1 MNSYLYNKKSK
12 KDLERD
18 LENEDF
24 QRITLSFY
32 KYIQLSNLETLR
44 DALYLDL
51 SNLNVL
57 GRIYIASEGINA
69 QISIPKHQNKKFID
83 YIYSYDNFNGIQI
96 KKAVE
101 EGTSFY
107 KLIIKVKKEIVAYG
121 ISKNDYDINNT
132 GVHLNAKQ
140 FNEMIDSSNSIVIDM
155 RNIEPSA

>member
-51 SNLNVL
+51 SNLNIL
-57 GRIYIASEGINA
+57 QKLLQIEINKNGVKGKEA
-69 QISIPKHQNKKFID
+69 ID
-83 YIYSYDNFNGIQI
+83 KTI
-96 KKAVE
+96 KKNHQ
-101 EGTSFY
+101 GS
-107 KLIIKVKKEIVAYG
+107 
-121 ISKNDYDINNT
+121 
-132 GVHLNAKQ
+132 
-140 FNEMIDSSNSIVIDM
+140 
-155 RNIEPSA
+155 P